1 MGQNIAVFKWIA
13 TPTTAPAT
21 ITVTGDIYINEEGV
35 LTYYSSIDRELFHVV
50 EAPVMVTNVVLN
62 NFYLGFIPS
71 MTISVETELPKS
83 MVHLTGQL
91 LKGGSGET
99 ISGTYNPA
107 TGKFEGDFTQAVNEG
122 NSDYDILIE
131 FTDTPL
137 TYTPDGTTVTVRSGV
152 PRIQFQEG
160 NNVNTNAFKVF
171 EVPQVTVRLTDS
183 IPAGLADYT
192 VSIGVTDPGNGTTFS
207 RVFENCNHG
216 DILETQ
222 FNNSQYFSE
231 SANGKGA
238 TVLVM
243 ASYGPT
249 VIGSLTFAKEVGRDP
264 VQMSWQGFD
273 TGRNFAYEG
282 QWVKPRVRINT
293 GNVLYRQIKF
303 EIEGYGTFEGEI
315 VPSLSNSA
323 ETVYESA
330 IGIQFIGIGPGV
342 EATAVLYD
350 TSVEPIEQIQSTNWQ
365 FDVLQ
370 GVCSLESFSITDGKK
385 YADKLTVFE
394 AKYNSTFGPNDLT
407 WNGSPTALSELN
419 VEVSTTTNREY
430 EYRFTLGATF
440 SDQGDKTIEFTVKP
454 KESAVSNTAIYEKT
468 KAVTFK
474 VYKAPVVGKDI
485 SGNILQGPSEVDL
498 GQVVTLNLS
507 VSGVASEVVNDIS
520 FGISFF
526 NNFSGKSTKK
536 TVTFDGTDYEVTYS
550 ASTTAVATGTGGYA
564 SGEIQIVGFGS
575 FTQGRKDIFVNE

>member
-1 MGQNIAVFKWIA
+1 
-13 TPTTAPAT
+13 
-21 ITVTGDIYINEEGV
+21 
-35 LTYYSSIDRELFHVV
+35 
-50 EAPVMVTNVVLN
+50 LN

-137 TYTPDGTTVTVRSGV
+137 TYTPVGTTVTVRSGV

-183 IPAGLADYT
+183 IPSGLQNYT
-192 VSIGVTDPGNGTTFS
+192 VAVGVTDPGNGTTFS
-207 RVFENCNHG
+207 RVFENCNHS
-216 DILETQ
+216 DTLETL
-222 FNNSQYFSE
+222 FENSQYFSE
-231 SANGKGA
+231 SANSKDA
-238 TVLVM
+238 TVQVI

-249 VIGSLTFAKEVGRDP
+249 VIGSLTFTKEVGRDP

-273 TGRNFAYEG
+273 NGKIFAYEG
-282 QWVKPRVRINT
+282 QRVRPRVRINT
-293 GNVLYRQIKF
+293 GNVSYRQIKF
-303 EIEGYGTFEGEI
+303 EIEGYGTYEGTI
-315 VPSLSNSA
+315 VPSLSDSG
-323 ETVYESA
+323 ETFFEST
-330 IGIQFIGIGPGV
+330 IDILFDQIESGV
-342 EATAVLYD
+342 EATATLYD
-350 TSVEPIEQIQSTNWQ
+350 TSVDPIEQIQSVNWN
-365 FDVLQ
+365 FDVQQ

-394 AKYNSTFGPNDLT
+394 ANFNSTFGPDDLT
-407 WNGSPTALSELN
+407 WIASPTALSELN
-419 VEVSTTTNREY
+419 IVVSSNTNKEY

-440 SDQGDKTIEFTVKP
+440 SELGDKTVEFTVKP
-454 KESAVSNTAIYEKT
+454 RDSVVSNSAIYEET
-468 KAVTFK
+468 RAVAFK
-474 VYKAPVVGKDI
+474 VFNAPVVGKDI
-485 SGNILQGPSEVDL
+485 NGFILQGPSEVNL
-498 GQVVTLNLS
+498 GQVITLNLS

-526 NNFSGKSTKK
+526 NNFSGRSTRK
-536 TVTFDGTDYEVTYS
+536 TVMFDGTDYEVTYS

-564 SGEIQIVGFGS
+564 SGEIQIVGYGS
-575 FTQGRKDIFVNE
+575 FSQGRKDILVNDP